1 MRTVLLK
8 NEEIYRG
15 DLILVN
21 RAYGYREQ
29 CQELSHVGV
38 WNGEEI
44 LYESRAACALDRL
57 MGAIGGW
64 EHIVP
69 VSGWRSRT
77 QQQAIWDQSLA
88 ESGREF
94 TECYV
99 AVPGH
104 SEIGR
109 AHV

>member
-44 LYESRAACALDRL
+44 LYESSEVSKNDRL
-57 MGAIGGW
+57 I
-64 EHIVP
+64 
-69 VSGWRSRT
+69 
-77 QQQAIWDQSLA
+77 
-88 ESGREF
+88 
-94 TECYV
+94 
-99 AVPGH
+99 
-104 SEIGR
+104 
-109 AHV
+109 

>member
-38 WNGEEI
+38 WNGEEK
-44 LYESRAACALDRL
+44 
-57 MGAIGGW
+57 
-64 EHIVP
+64 
-69 VSGWRSRT
+69 
-77 QQQAIWDQSLA
+77 
-88 ESGREF
+88 
-94 TECYV
+94 
-99 AVPGH
+99 
-104 SEIGR
+104 IGR
-109 AHV
+109 ASCRERV